1 MPIRRLPD
9 DLVNRIAAGEVVERP
24 ASVIKELLE
33 NAIDAGATRIDITTT
48 GGGKS
53 LMRVK
58 DNGSGMDKEDLVLSI
73 ERHATSKLDADNLET
88 IKSLGFR
95 GEALASIGSVSDL
108 RICSRPETAPT
119 GLEIRLRHGKM
130 SGPSPVAMNKG
141 TIVEVK
147 NLFGAV
153 PARLKFLKSER
164 AENAAITDVL
174 KRLAMASPDIHFVLE
189 GAGRQSTNWPPQKG
203 PDAHF
208 ARLEQVMGPDFAENC
223 LPVAYQRHGVVVTGL
238 VGLPTFT
245 RANSL
250 SQFFFVN
257 KRSVRDKVLV
267 GALKGAYSDFVFRA
281 RFPVSALSVAIDPG
295 QVDVNVHP
303 AKAELRFRDPSLV
316 RSAVIGAV
324 GSALK
329 EAGYRA
335 SSHVGEATL
344 SSFKTPGGG
353 QAGSG
358 FAGQRASF
366 GTPVAPPRE
375 QFPSPVIAGLNEPS
389 ARFETPNEQTG
400 LDEHPLGAARAQLFE
415 NYIVAQTANSLLLVD
430 QHAAHERLVY
440 EQFKAELGSGNV
452 ASQTQL
458 IPVVIELAD
467 EDCARLEEAAPT
479 LDRLGLVV
487 ERFGPRAV
495 TVRQTPALLGRAD
508 VNALINDLVDGLAEW
523 GNVDVLS
530 QRMEAII
537 GRMACHGSV
546 RSGRLLRVDE
556 MNALL
561 RQMEATPHSGQ
572 CIHGRPTYV
581 ELKKNDI
588 ERLFGRS

>member
-1 MPIRRLPD
+1 MPIRRLPE

-33 NAIDAGATRIDITTT
+33 NAIDAGATRIEVTTA

-58 DNGSGMDKEDLVLSI
+58 DDGSGMDEADLVLSI
-73 ERHATSKLDADNLET
+73 ERHATSKLDAGNLET
-88 IKSLGFR
+88 INSLGFR
-95 GEALASIGSVSDL
+95 GEALASIGSVSL
-108 RICSRPETAPT
+108 LNVRSRVQGAPA
-119 GLEIRLRHGKM
+119 GLEIRLRRGKM
-130 SGPSPVAMNKG
+130 STPAPVAMNKG

-164 AENAAITDVL
+164 AESAAITDVV
-174 KRLAMASPDIHFVLE
+174 KRLAMANPGIHFVLE
-189 GAGRQSTNWPPQKG
+189 GADRQGANWPPQQGK
-203 PDAHF
+203 DAYL
-208 ARLEQVMGPDFAENC
+208 ARLGQVMGSDFAENC

-238 VGLPTFT
+238 AGLPTFT

-267 GALKGAYSDFVFRA
+267 GALRAAYSDFVFRA

-303 AKAELRFRDPSLV
+303 AKTELRFRDPSQV
-316 RSAVIGAV
+316 RSAVIGAI
-324 GSALK
+324 GSALSQ
-329 EAGYRA
+329 AGYRA
-335 SSHVGEATL
+335 SSHVGKATL

-353 QAGSG
+353 RPASG
-358 FAGQRASF
+358 FAESARPQ
-366 GTPVAPPRE
+366 TE
-375 QFPSPVIAGLNEPS
+375 QYPSPPIAGLNQPS
-389 ARFETPNEQTG
+389 ARFERVNEQTD

-415 NYIVAQTANSLLLVD
+415 NFIVAQTANSLLLVD

-440 EQFKAELGSGNV
+440 EKFKSQLASGTV
-452 ASQTQL
+452 ASQTHL
-458 IPVVIELAD
+458 IPVVIELAE
-467 EDCARLEEAAPT
+467 EDCARLEEAASV
-479 LDRLGLVV
+479 LEKLGLVV

-495 TVRQTPALLGRAD
+495 AVRQTPALLGRAD
-508 VNALINDLVDGLAEW
+508 VNALINDLADGLAEW
-523 GNVDVLS
+523 GNVEVLG
-530 QRMEAII
+530 QRLEAII

-546 RSGRLLRVDE
+546 RSGRLLRVEE

-581 ELKKNDI
+581 ELKLSDI